1 MNTLTSTEA
10 RNTFSDLLKEAETE
24 IVQITQHNK
33 PAAAVMSWDF
43 FESLME
49 TLEILS
55 DPETTASLRRG
66 EQDIESG
73 RTADW
78 ETVKKQLTVKG

>member
-10 RNTFSDLLKEAETE
+10 RNSFSDLIREAEKE
-24 IVQITQHNK
+24 VVQITQHNK

-55 DPETTASLRRG
+55 DPETVDSIRQG
-66 EQDIESG
+66 EQDHDAGKFS
-73 RTADW
+73 DW
-78 ETVKKQLTVKG
+78 ETAKKRLVSKL